1 MSFFNGI
8 SMWTSVIFGVEK
20 LKQLFSCKEE
30 IILWAM
36 DAICSFTQHVT
47 LNCIIRRVICILVI
61 LSLGNSIQVSEFY
74 SNLWHNFY
82 FVIQLRPEDGG
93 DNLQFIV
100 LSPSSEQPHLL
111 LLLHLWE
118 ILKYAKIGSAW
129 RWLKSCNE
137 W

>member
-47 LNCIIRRVICILVI
+47 LNYIIRRVICILVI

-82 FVIQLRPEDGG
+82 FSRGWWWQVTIYCIITILWTT
-93 DNLQFIV
+93 
-100 LSPSSEQPHLL
+100 SPSSSSSPLRNF
-111 LLLHLWE
+111 
-118 ILKYAKIGSAW
+118 KICKN
-129 RWLKSCNE
+129 WLSMEMIKIVQRVIK
-137 W
+137 